1 MKRRKIVV
9 RIDFS
14 WNGTA
19 FIDSR
24 LERIIMKDVLIYI
37 HGKGGSAAEAEH
49 YKPLLPEE
57 EVIGFD
63 YRAFTSWE
71 AREEFRFFP

>member
-1 MKRRKIVV
+1 
-9 RIDFS
+9 
-14 WNGTA
+14 
-19 FIDSR
+19 
-24 LERIIMKDVLIYI
+24 MKDVLIYI